1 MKYKYTQHFSNY
13 IEYLDRIDID
23 KITLEEEKIIIRN
36 IKNGD
41 DNLRNIFVHKY
52 MQYAFKIAKKYER
65 SYNSFW
71 DIIQEANY
79 GLCYSID
86 KYDLNSN
93 NRFITYSTYWINAYI
108 LDFLDKNSLIKIGK
122 DTTRNIKEVN
132 KIINNLEN
140 KLERNITID
149 DVMDNTEL
157 KDFRVK
163 RAIDL
168 KNINTIK
175 NVDYITNIMDNDED
189 DNFDEIMVEKCLN
202 ELSFREKD
210 VIIYYYF
217 DNMILNDIS
226 KKMNL
231 SIQTIK
237 LLKNS
242 GIERLRRSIEIY
254 KKNYN

>member
-1 MKYKYTQHFSNY
+1 
-13 IEYLDRIDID
+13 
-23 KITLEEEKIIIRN
+23 
-36 IKNGD
+36 
-41 DNLRNIFVHKY
+41 
-52 MQYAFKIAKKYER
+52 
-65 SYNSFW
+65 
-71 DIIQEANY
+71 
-79 GLCYSID
+79 
-86 KYDLNSN
+86 
-93 NRFITYSTYWINAYI
+93 
-108 LDFLDKNSLIKIGK
+108 
-122 DTTRNIKEVN
+122 
-132 KIINNLEN
+132 
-140 KLERNITID
+140 
-149 DVMDNTEL
+149 MDNTEL